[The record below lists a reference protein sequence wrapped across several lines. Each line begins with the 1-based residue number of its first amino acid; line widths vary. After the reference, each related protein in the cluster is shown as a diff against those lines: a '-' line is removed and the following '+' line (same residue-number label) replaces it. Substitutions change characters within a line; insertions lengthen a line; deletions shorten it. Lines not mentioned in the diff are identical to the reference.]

1 MEGFSFWFFCF
12 QLCPLS
18 SQAPMPKNA
27 LQPYVPGIRY
37 NTVMMGNVIATLLTN
52 TTTTAHALK
61 VTNIVAIGRMVTMIM
76 YYTNELSFCEIW
88 SICTCIIKQWLLR
101 KWMVF
106 YRLFYSMYCIWYFL
120 QSVIISLAHAVM
132 NRRRRMCLN
141 HVPRGWDS
149 ILSWIRMSLSP
160 CSRMQATAHAPEM
173 KYPLVI
179 ETIVI
184 AIFIKQEK
192 SAKLQNI
199 KNHIATY
206 FSSLLKVHQKTICFH
221 TQDSL
226 CT

>member
-1 MEGFSFWFFCF
+1 MNSAFVKFE
-12 QLCPLS
+12 
-18 SQAPMPKNA
+18 A
-27 LQPYVPGIRY
+27 YVLVSWNNDY
-37 NTVMMGNVIATLLTN
+37 FGN
-52 TTTTAHALK
+52 
-61 VTNIVAIGRMVTMIM
+61 
-76 YYTNELSFCEIW
+76 EWC
-88 SICTCIIKQWLLR
+88 SIDS
-101 KWMVF
+101 
-106 YRLFYSMYCIWYFL
+106 YSMYCIWYFL

-132 NRRRRMCLN
+132 HRRRRMCLN
-141 HVPRGWDS
+141 HVPRVWNS
-149 ILSWIRMSLSP
+149 ILSWIGMSLSP

-199 KNHIATY
+199 KNHTATY